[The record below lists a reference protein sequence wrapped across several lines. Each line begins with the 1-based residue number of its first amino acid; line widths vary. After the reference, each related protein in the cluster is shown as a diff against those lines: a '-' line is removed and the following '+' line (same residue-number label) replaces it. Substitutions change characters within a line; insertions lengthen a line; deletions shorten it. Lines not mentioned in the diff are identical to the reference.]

1 MVVLRCDIGRETGD
15 MERSLLMDG
24 CGTLTADVTADANA
38 IPIPFAQ
45 RNDIS
50 IAAIGMLPP
59 E

>member
-1 MVVLRCDIGRETGD
+1 